1 MVYSCQELL
10 SELNDIFKKETIKYP
25 DMLNSRNSAYR
36 VISETMKEFIL
47 KFKNQQ
53 TIPTDGI
60 DLWKTILYSVE
71 KDKDGEVQKAAR
83 KLLGLDRDR
92 YAEVHGVTKQKE
104 KRKQS
109 YGQIQACSG

>member
-1 MVYSCQELL
+1 
-10 SELNDIFKKETIKYP
+10 
-25 DMLNSRNSAYR
+25 
-36 VISETMKEFIL
+36 MKEFIL

-71 KDKDGEVQKAAR
+71 KDKDGDVQKAAR

-92 YAEVHGVTKQKE
+92 YAEIHGAPKQKE
-104 KRKQS
+104 KKKLKPLLPHRPSSQTRKPGLQQNLRVFWVNMTP
-109 YGQIQACSG
+109 YKYRKNPHLNLNKVPK